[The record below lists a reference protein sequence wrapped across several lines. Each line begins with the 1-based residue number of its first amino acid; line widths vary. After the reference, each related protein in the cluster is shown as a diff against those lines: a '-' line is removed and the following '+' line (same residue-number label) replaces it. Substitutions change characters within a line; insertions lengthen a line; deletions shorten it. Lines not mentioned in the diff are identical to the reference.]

1 MAHEIND
8 DPTTAPKDGT
18 VITVQLPDGKA
29 NKARWNTTTREWE
42 ALDSRDNQWRRMGF
56 LLGSNN
62 FVSWW
67 RD

>member
-18 VITVQLPDGKA
+18 VITVQFPDGKA

-42 ALDSRDNQWRRMGF
+42 ALDSRDNQ
-56 LLGSNN
+56 
-62 FVSWW
+62 
-67 RD
+67 